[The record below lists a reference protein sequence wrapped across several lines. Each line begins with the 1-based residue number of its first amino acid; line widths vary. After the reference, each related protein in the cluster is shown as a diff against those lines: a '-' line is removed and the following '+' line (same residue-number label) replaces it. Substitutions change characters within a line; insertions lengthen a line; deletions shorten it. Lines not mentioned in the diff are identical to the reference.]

1 MPHRHQSDV
10 QKAKLCLPPFSS
22 YLKPAGVILTMAVC
36 VPRLIVLQ
44 HQKSPLI
51 RTLFIYQN
59 PVITAS
65 KVYFSTSLP
74 SQNSLGHHCTS
85 PEPQQQLPDQFP
97 SSASFTT
104 CLQPRQLNT
113 HTHIPNQICL
123 SSWKPKG
130 TKVIHPHCSPSTLHI
145 IFPPLTFPLMMIV
158 ILLVPPTCQAL
169 FPCICLLHMTF
180 TSW

>member
-113 HTHIPNQICL
+113 HTHTYQIKFA
-123 SSWKPKG
+123 SPRESPKALKWF
-130 TKVIHPHCSPSTLHI
+130 THIALHPHCTSFS
-145 IFPPLTFPLMMIV
+145 
-158 ILLVPPTCQAL
+158 LLWHFL
-169 FPCICLLHMTF
+169 
-180 TSW
+180 

>member
-1 MPHRHQSDV
+1 M
-10 QKAKLCLPPFSS
+10 
-22 YLKPAGVILTMAVC
+22 ILTQFSL
-36 VPRLIVLQ
+36 LIPAFSLPCSPHVLPLMLRPARNAPLPSRRILSFGYTLSPVKSSAQ
-44 HQKSPLI
+44 HHSTI
-51 RTLFIYQN
+51 FIYQN

-113 HTHIPNQICL
+113 PDVLCWHSEVVLWN
-123 SSWKPKG
+123 
-130 TKVIHPHCSPSTLHI
+130 LHGVYMFI
-145 IFPPLTFPLMMIV
+145 
-158 ILLVPPTCQAL
+158 
-169 FPCICLLHMTF
+169 
-180 TSW
+180 